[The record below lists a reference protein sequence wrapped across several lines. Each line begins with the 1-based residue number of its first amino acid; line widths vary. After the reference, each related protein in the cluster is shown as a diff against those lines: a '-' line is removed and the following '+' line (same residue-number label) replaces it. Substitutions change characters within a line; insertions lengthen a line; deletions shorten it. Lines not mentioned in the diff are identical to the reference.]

1 MDERTREFARR
12 VLGDMPPRDVV
23 YEGKIRYLNL
33 IIEDLDT
40 QILRT
45 LSLLNIDESNLR
57 FRAMRR
63 NLEEIRDMA
72 MAEKRVCE
80 QSISNY
86 NQRR

>member
-12 VLGDMPPRDVV
+12 VLGDMPPGDVV
-23 YEGKIRYLNL
+23 SEGKIRYLDL
-33 IIEDLDT
+33 IIADLDT

-72 MAEKRVCE
+72 LAEKRVCE
-80 QSISNY
+80 HSIAGRAY
-86 NQRR
+86 RR

>member
-12 VLGDMPPRDVV
+12 VLGDMPPSDVV
-23 YEGKIRYLNL
+23 NEGKIRYLDL
-33 IIEDLDT
+33 IIADIDT
-40 QILRT
+40 QILRI

-72 MAEKRVCE
+72 LAEKRICE
-80 QSISNY
+80 HSISNR
-86 NQRR
+86 N

>member
-12 VLGDMPPRDVV
+12 VLGNMPPGDVV
-23 YEGKIRYLNL
+23 NEGKIRYLDL
-33 IIEDLDT
+33 IIADIDT

-72 MAEKRVCE
+72 LAEKRVCE
-80 QSISNY
+80 LSIRNR
-86 NQRR
+86 N

>member
-23 YEGKIRYLNL
+23 YTGMIRYLDL
-33 IIEDLDT
+33 IIADLDT

-72 MAEKRVCE
+72 LAEKRVCE
-80 QSISNY
+80 HSLSSH
-86 NQRR
+86 RR

>member
-12 VLGDMPPRDVV
+12 VLGDMPPGDVV
-23 YEGKIRYLNL
+23 NEGKIRYLDL
-33 IIEDLDT
+33 IIADIDT

-63 NLEEIRDMA
+63 NLEEIRDLA
-72 MAEKRVCE
+72 MAEKRICE
-80 QSISNY
+80 QSIRNR
-86 NQRR
+86 N